1 MSYSVTV
8 PDLSNNEFQDSSSIY
23 DASHLSLNKKDID
36 GISSALKY
44 RRPIQRDTDS
54 TYKPIDSGQ
63 NSSWPIYEES
73 PIINLPDRARVQR
86 SEPSN
91 SFHALQE
98 WEGYVLEANEDEF
111 TARLVDLTAG
121 VTQEDEETT
130 IPLEEVAENDHKRIC
145 PGSIFRWVIGY
156 ENLASG
162 NKRRVSQI
170 VFRDLPLMSK
180 WDISEGKEWA
190 QGIVESIKD

>member
-1 MSYSVTV
+1 MSFFPTV
-8 PDLSNNEFQDSSSIY
+8 PDLSNNEFQDSSSTY
-23 DASHLSLNKKDID
+23 DDSYLSLNKKHIE
-36 GISSALKY
+36 GIGSAQRH
-44 RRPIQRDTDS
+44 RRPIVRDTDS
-54 TYKPIDSGQ
+54 MYKPFDSGL
-63 NSSWPIYEES
+63 NSSWPIYEEN
-73 PIINLPDRARVQR
+73 PFINIPAKARVQR
-86 SEPSN
+86 REPSN

-98 WEGYVLEANEDEF
+98 WEGYVLEATEDEF

-121 VTQEDEETT
+121 ATQEDEEAT
-130 IPLEEVAENDHKRIC
+130 IPLEEIAENDHKRIC

-170 VFRDLPLMSK
+170 VFRDLPLMST

>member
-1 MSYSVTV
+1 MYFFLTV
-8 PDLSNNEFQDSSSIY
+8 PDLSSNEFQDSSSIY
-23 DASHLSLNKKDID
+23 DYSYMSLNKKHLE
-36 GISSALKY
+36 GIGSVLEH
-44 RRPIQRDTDS
+44 RRPIVRDTDS
-54 TYKPIDSGQ
+54 MYKSFDSGL
-63 NSSWPIYEES
+63 NSRWPIYEEN
-73 PIINLPDRARVQR
+73 PVINFPAKARGLR

-98 WEGYVLEANEDEF
+98 WEGYVLEITGDEF

-121 VTQEDEETT
+121 ATQEDEEAT
-130 IPLEEVAENDHKRIC
+130 IPLEEIAENDHKRIC

-170 VFRDLPLMSK
+170 VFRDLPLMST